1 MTAAAL
7 RALAVVR
14 HLAVAAVLC
23 VLSLGA
29 WADFDATDPTDLLAL
44 QQEVTIDP
52 AGQGYAEAA
61 GTADL
66 LDRLNNPAR
75 NAAPQNVQQPVEVLT
90 VPAVAGVINA
100 GEYDALGAY
109 NRAWVQMLITR
120 PATEPLAPYSAKFL
134 AVFPAGSATR
144 TAVINLLA
152 RPASRAEVLFGIDTV
167 ISRDDWFAARDHQ
180 P

>member
-1 MTAAAL
+1 MLQTLTAAI
-7 RALAVVR
+7 LAV
-14 HLAVAAVLC
+14 LASTCLAAFEV
-23 VLSLGA
+23 
-29 WADFDATDPTDLLAL
+29 TDPADLLAL
-44 QQEVTIDP
+44 QQEIAVDP
-52 AGQGYAEAA
+52 AGQGYAEAQ

-75 NAAPQNVQQPVEVLT
+75 NQAPQNVQQPVEVLT

-134 AVFPAGSATR
+134 AVFGPASLTR
-144 TAVINLLA
+144 AAVINLLA
-152 RPASRAEVLFGIDTV
+152 RPASRAEVLFGRDTV
-167 ISRDDWFAARDHQ
+167 ISRDDYFAARDLQ